1 VTAWSWAPRPVKAA
15 GAGEKLPASRREEPR
30 MIVRLLLILAC
41 LGLGPAMAQSPAQG
55 FRTPAD
61 LVQASLLAE
70 PAAVAGG
77 TPFTLAIHMRLKAG
91 WHVYWRNP
99 GDSGLPPEVT
109 WTMPAG
115 FGTGGMRWP
124 APHRIPIATLM
135 NYGYE
140 DEVTLLIPVTP
151 PPSLDPADPVRI
163 AGKLTYLVCETECV
177 PGSADLQITLPVG
190 DPKPDPDNVALFA
203 RARAALPVAP
213 VWPLNLS
220 SQGDRLRLDFAAAGL
235 KPETIKS
242 AAYFPYA
249 ETAIDNAAEQVM
261 SIDASGLHLTL
272 ARGDDKA
279 APTSLPG
286 VLTVEEETGNGT
298 VRLAFSYGD
307 EPVGAPS
314 PAPAAAP
321 FRTQA
326 PPTPVSA
333 PVADQPTLLAAI
345 GLALLGGLILNL
357 MPCVFPVLSIKLLGL
372 VRQSG
377 ESRSRVRLH
386 GLAYTAGVLAS
397 FLGLAALL
405 IALKGGGASL
415 GWGFQ
420 LQSPPVVA
428 ALAYLLVA
436 VGLSLSGVFSLGGR
450 FAGIG
455 DGLARRSGLPGS
467 FFTGVLATLVATP
480 CTAPFMGAAVGFAL
494 TQSAPVALSVFAAL
508 GLGLAL
514 PFLALTVWPSALRIL
529 PRPGAWMEVL
539 KQALAFPVYATAAWL
554 IWILA
559 QQVDAR
565 GLFAALIGVVLVG
578 FAAWAW
584 ERSRAATPFGE
595 RIFQGLAGLALIAVA
610 TLGLGLAHQPV
621 IPGQAQA
628 ADGIEP
634 FSRTRL
640 DALLEAKRPV
650 FVNLTAAWCITCA
663 VNEAT
668 SLSRPAVLAAMRAK
682 GVASLKGDWTNQN
695 PEITRLLEE
704 HGRSGVPLYLLYADG
719 GAPRVLPQILTEGTV
734 LDALAALPDRG
745 RSAALD
751 R

>member
-1 VTAWSWAPRPVKAA
+1 
-15 GAGEKLPASRREEPR
+15 
-30 MIVRLLLILAC
+30 MIARLLLILAC
-41 LGLGPAMAQSPAQG
+41 LGLGPALAQNPAQG

-70 PAAVAGG
+70 PVAVAGG
-77 TPFTLAIHMRLKAG
+77 TPFTLAVHMRLKPG

-109 WTMPAG
+109 WAMPAG
-115 FGTGGMRWP
+115 FGTGGIRWP

-140 DEVTLLIPVTP
+140 DAVTLLVPVTP

-163 AGKLTYLVCETECV
+163 SGKLTYLVCETECV
-177 PGSADLQITLPVG
+177 PGSADLTLTLPVG
-190 DPKPDPDNVALFA
+190 EAKPDPANAALFA
-203 RARAALPVAP
+203 EARAALPAAP
-213 VWPLNLS
+213 VWPLSLS
-220 SQGDRLRLDFAAAGL
+220 SQGDRLRLDFAAPGL
-235 KPETIKS
+235 KPDTIRS
-242 AAYFPYA
+242 AAYFPYG
-249 ETAIDNAAEQVM
+249 ETVIDNAAEQVM
-261 SIDASGLHLTL
+261 SVDGQGLHLTL

-279 APTSLPG
+279 APPSLPG
-286 VLTVEEETGNGT
+286 VLTVEEATGDGT
-298 VRLAFSYGD
+298 VRLSFAYGD
-307 EPVGAPS
+307 EPSASPS
-314 PAPAAAP
+314 AAAAPAPAAPADFP
-321 FRTQA
+321 R
-326 PPTPVSA
+326 SG
-333 PVADQPTLLAAI
+333 ADQPTLLAAI

-357 MPCVFPVLSIKLLGL
+357 MPCVFPVLSIKVLGL

-377 ESRSRVRLH
+377 ESRTRVRLH

-397 FLGLAALL
+397 FLGLAGLL

-428 ALAYLLVA
+428 GLAYLLVA
-436 VGLSLSGVFSLGGR
+436 VGLSLSGVVSLGGR
-450 FAGIG
+450 FAGLG

-494 TQSAPVALSVFAAL
+494 TQGAPVALSVFAAL

-514 PFLALTVWPSALRIL
+514 PFLALTIWPSALRIL
-529 PRPGAWMEVL
+529 PRPGAWMETL

-584 ERSRAATPFGE
+584 ERSRGALPLGE

-610 TLGLGLAHQPV
+610 TLSLNLVHQPV
-621 IPGQAQA
+621 APAAAQA
-628 ADGIEP
+628 AEGTEP
-634 FSRTRL
+634 FSRARL
-640 DALLEAKRPV
+640 DALLESKRPV

-668 SLSRPAVLAAMRAK
+668 SLSRPSVVAAMKAK
-682 GVASLKGDWTNQN
+682 GITSLKGDWTNQN

-704 HGRSGVPLYLLYADG
+704 HGRSGVPLYLLYAGG
-719 GAPRVLPQILTEGTV
+719 GAPRILPQILTEGTV
-734 LDALAALPDRG
+734 LDALAAVPDRE
-745 RSAALD
+745 RSAALAQ
-751 R
+751 